1 MKVFIQKLWR
11 LMDLGSTTFII
22 IGFGLLIRLVVL
34 MMFVRFPLADDAL
47 SYHEVALQ
55 LLRGENFSPYWPPGL
70 PCWLAFFYQIL
81 GTSEVVGR
89 VSMLLFY
96 LLFSAFIFLLI
107 RNLSSTRM
115 ANMTVLFFSVFPMF
129 ILHSV
134 DTQTQLPTATCLVG
148 IAYLSLQIITRPKGW
163 HIVVLGLMLAL
174 LVLTRASTIP
184 LLALIPGYLY
194 FKTRNWRTALTP
206 FLIGSV
212 LVGGW
217 IFKAHTMTGRW
228 IMINEANSKNFFL
241 GNNPYTPLYRT
252 WWFGSHKKGEPGVPP
267 AYTEM
272 VANIIRQSPEGNDQL
287 FLKSALNH
295 MVTRPDL
302 FLVRTA
308 NRIRNYFAFYTFT
321 GSYLIK
327 AYSVPKVLGWLV
339 IGGDALFYW
348 VIMLAAIRYLCGLHL
363 TSPPLE
369 TILFLLLLGASYA
382 GPYWISFSHP
392 TYHFPIVPLLAV
404 LAALFFQKKIT
415 LTDKDGGWF
424 PSGRR
429 KFLFLMSALIF
440 FYVQIEWVFMMRS
453 RL

>member
-1 MKVFIQKLWR
+1 
-11 LMDLGSTTFII
+11 
-22 IGFGLLIRLVVL
+22 
-34 MMFVRFPLADDAL
+34 
-47 SYHEVALQ
+47 
-55 LLRGENFSPYWPPGL
+55 
-70 PCWLAFFYQIL
+70 
-81 GTSEVVGR
+81 
-89 VSMLLFY
+89 
-96 LLFSAFIFLLI
+96 
-107 RNLSSTRM
+107 
-115 ANMTVLFFSVFPMF
+115 
-129 ILHSV
+129 
-134 DTQTQLPTATCLVG
+134 
-148 IAYLSLQIITRPKGW
+148 
-163 HIVVLGLMLAL
+163 
-174 LVLTRASTIP
+174 
-184 LLALIPGYLY
+184 
-194 FKTRNWRTALTP
+194 
-206 FLIGSV
+206 
-212 LVGGW
+212 
-217 IFKAHTMTGRW
+217 
-228 IMINEANSKNFFL
+228 MINEANSKNFFL

-339 IGGDALFYW
+339 IVGDALFYW
-348 VIMLAAIRYLCGLHL
+348 VIMLAAIRYLFGLHL

-415 LTDKDGGWF
+415 LTDKDGGWL

-429 KFLFLMSALIF
+429 KVLFLMAALIF
-440 FYVQIEWVFMMRS
+440 FYVQIEWVVMMRS